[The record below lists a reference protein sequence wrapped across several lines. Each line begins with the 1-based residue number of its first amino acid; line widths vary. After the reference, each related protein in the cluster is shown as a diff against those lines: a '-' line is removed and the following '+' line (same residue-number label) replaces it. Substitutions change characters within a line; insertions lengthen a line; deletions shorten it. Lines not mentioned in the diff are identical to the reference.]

1 MKRTILKLQHKEKED
16 LFIVVNG
23 GVADAYDV
31 SEKYKGKGYNI
42 KEITPAQMCI
52 FQNEKCPIIT
62 EHLNYYTI
70 FYNQQELRVTS
81 TQIRYY
87 D

>member
-23 GVADAYDV
+23 GVAEAYDV
-31 SEKYKGKGYNI
+31 AEKYRVKKYVI
-42 KEITPAQMCI
+42 KEAKLAQICI

-70 FYNQQELRVTS
+70 FHNEQEIKVTS
-81 TQIRYY
+81 TQIKIL
-87 D
+87 

>member
-23 GVADAYDV
+23 GVAQVYDV
-31 SEKYKGKGYNI
+31 SERYKGKGYRI
-42 KEITPAQMCI
+42 KQITPAQICI
-52 FQNEKCPIIT
+52 FQNEKCPIIS

-70 FYNQQELRVTS
+70 FHNEQEIKVTS
-81 TQIRYY
+81 TQIEIL
-87 D
+87 